1 MPEFL
6 YINRVV
12 RAIKI
17 FSSII
22 VHPFLSF
29 SRMWEKIIRRNCNCN
44 WWARCNRDAYFFK
57 HKMHWDISLVEFLKI
72 KGSEETII
80 YNFVTSDKRIVSCT
94 DYTLLSKDIFIEQ
107 LIFNCLVSEKKRE
120 TPNRGLL
127 INPKDKILS
136 FFLDGEKFIIEYIKL
151 YTRRWIPLSK
161 PSLAE

>member
-1 MPEFL
+1 MHFFL
-6 YINRVV
+6 NTKY
-12 RAIKI
+12 
-17 FSSII
+17 
-22 VHPFLSF
+22 
-29 SRMWEKIIRRNCNCN
+29 
-44 WWARCNRDAYFFK
+44 
-57 HKMHWDISLVEFLKI
+57 ISLVEFLKI
-72 KGSEETII
+72 KGSEETVI

-120 TPNRGLL
+120 RDTEPRGL

-161 PSLAE
+161 PSLTE